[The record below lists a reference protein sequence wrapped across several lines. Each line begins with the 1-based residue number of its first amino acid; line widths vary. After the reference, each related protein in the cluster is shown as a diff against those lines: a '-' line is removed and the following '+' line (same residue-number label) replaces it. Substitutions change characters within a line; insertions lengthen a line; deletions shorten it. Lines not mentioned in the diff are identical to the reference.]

1 MARPTINSEKHIV
14 QIGFNNAALG
24 VVSSVGLISAN
35 RNPAN
40 SRQVRI
46 GAVVKAIY
54 VEIWFQGEGMVT
66 GTSIAI
72 LEKLIGDADPPTA
85 ADMLA
90 LHDYANK
97 KNVLWTH
104 QGLSSDQ
111 NTNAVP
117 VLRGWVKIPKGKQRF
132 GQGDSFE
139 LEMLSQVDGFNF
151 CGMAIFKEYF

>member
-1 MARPTINSEKHIV
+1 MA
-14 QIGFNNAALG
+14 
-24 VVSSVGLISAN
+24 
-35 RNPAN
+35 
-40 SRQVRI
+40 
-46 GAVVKAIY
+46 
-54 VEIWFQGEGMVT
+54 T

-72 LEKLIGDADPPTA
+72 LEKLIGDGSPPVLG
-85 ADMLA
+85 DMLA

-139 LEMLSQVDGFNF
+139 LEMLAQVDGFNF
-151 CGMAIFKEYF
+151 CGLAIFKEYF

>member
-1 MARPTINSEKHIV
+1 
-14 QIGFNNAALG
+14 
-24 VVSSVGLISAN
+24 
-35 RNPAN
+35 
-40 SRQVRI
+40 
-46 GAVVKAIY
+46 
-54 VEIWFQGEGMVT
+54 MVT